1 MDSNKLFFF
10 IYGMIIFQ
18 LYLGITQN
26 KTKSIFGACTHEV
39 KNLKLNLKNNMFV
52 NYLKTLYY
60 KKIGHIIQGCLLGI
74 ILLYNIDISKY
85 FDNIFDNSQIV
96 CKNNFTKNIIITIL
110 AIVLLTLWQLN
121 KIPFILPFVTL
132 MYLVKI
138 IVNTCNQLQF
148 NIILLLLSC
157 GYLIYN
163 LGKRGYY
170 YKNFIESSYFSNL
183 FDYFVGMTIAIISY
197 FIINKGNIG
206 SLPISNRYMYLILLI
221 FVVNTF
227 AVIEL
232 IQHSKKTFTK
242 SKSITDIQ
250 KQCRI
255 NNIK

>member
-26 KTKSIFGACTHEV
+26 KTKSIFGACTYEV

-52 NYLKTLYY
+52 NYIKTLYY

-85 FDNIFDNSQIV
+85 FDIIFGNSHIV
-96 CKNNFTKNIIITIL
+96 CCYNFTKNIIITIL

-121 KIPFILPFVTL
+121 KIPFILPFVTV
-132 MYLVKI
+132 MYFVKI
-138 IVNTCNQLQF
+138 LVNTCNQLQF

-183 FDYFVGMTIAIISY
+183 FDYFVGMTVAIISY

-250 KQCRI
+250 KQCQI
-255 NNIK
+255 NNLQ